1 LPKNARKLLTA
12 EVALKRDLCSEAKMR
27 DHVILIDSS
36 KDEGGADL
44 GPVPTELFLAALGG
58 CIMINISRIA
68 RRMRID
74 LRSVR
79 MKISGIKEHN
89 EHPSSFTELHVNVAI
104 DANTNDN
111 AKLGKLVR
119 LAEENC
125 TVSNTLRKAVVPI
138 VRLA

>member
-1 LPKNARKLLTA
+1 MPKNARKLLAA

-36 KDEGGADL
+36 KDEGGDDL
-44 GPVPTELFLAALGG
+44 GPTPTELFLAALGG

-68 RRMRID
+68 KRMRID

-111 AKLGKLVR
+111 ARLEKLVR

-138 VRLA
+138 VHLA